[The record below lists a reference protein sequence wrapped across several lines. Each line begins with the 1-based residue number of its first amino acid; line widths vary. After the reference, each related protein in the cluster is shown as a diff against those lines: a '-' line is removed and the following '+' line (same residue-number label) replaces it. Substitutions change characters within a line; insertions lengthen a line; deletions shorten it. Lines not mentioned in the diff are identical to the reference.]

1 MARGLIGYDDPCSPW
16 AISVAEAVEATA
28 NRATRWRG
36 LDIVVHAKS
45 WTPRDPAEDLRML
58 DSPLF
63 LTEDLADVVRDARL
77 RDRVRDPAKLVQ
89 ATAYVTSQAASL
101 SSPEYDNIG
110 AIHRPEAY
118 LDTGLGDV
126 WTQERLAEVWPRTES
141 ATVLPAEQV
150 PGFAFAGRNPE
161 AAQATRALMTEVV
174 RQQGGTAPGPDDYAA
189 LSDWMLSVKPDRR
202 WGEVMALLPHT
213 DTLPERDRWQAET
226 TLYKGFEAAVDQ
238 GKPELAADAVRTVA
252 AKVDPV
258 LRKITHDA
266 ALAAAGA
273 AVSTGTGTST
283 GASSSTSTSASASA
297 SASASSSTGA
307 DRAGTGTITSAGA
320 DRARPGRRPAG
331 PGRREH
337 GLG

>member
-1 MARGLIGYDDPCSPW
+1 
-16 AISVAEAVEATA
+16 
-28 NRATRWRG
+28 
-36 LDIVVHAKS
+36 
-45 WTPRDPAEDLRML
+45 ML

-63 LTEDLADVVRDARL
+63 LTEDLADVVRDASE
-77 RDRVRDPAKLVQ
+77 RDRVHDPAKLVQ

-110 AIHRPEAY
+110 AIQRPEAY

-126 WTQERLAEVWPRTES
+126 WTQERLADVWPRTAS
-141 ATVLPAEQV
+141 ANALPAEQV
-150 PGFAFAGRNPE
+150 ADFAFAGRNPE

-202 WGEVMALLPHT
+202 WEEVMTLLPHT

-226 TLYKGFEAAVDQ
+226 TLYQGFEAAVEQ
-238 GKPELAADAVRTVA
+238 GKPELAAAAVRTVA
-252 AKVDPV
+252 EKVDPI

-266 ALAAAGA
+266 ALTAAHG
-273 AVSTGTGTST
+273 AVSAGSAVSAG
-283 GASSSTSTSASASA
+283 GAISAGS
-297 SASASSSTGA
+297 
-307 DRAGTGTITSAGA
+307 GTGTITSAGA
-320 DRARPGRRPAG
+320 DRAGPGRRPAG
-331 PGRREH
+331 PGRRGH